1 MPIDSVHLSSHRRAS
16 SSPTGGL
23 VFAPKDV
30 RKSVPK
36 PSADVSANAHTDD
49 MLQRPIT
56 LLVVDDHATVRR
68 GLRYRFELEDDLVV
82 LGEAANG
89 NEALDKLE
97 QFDPDVVILDVE
109 MPVMDGLSVA
119 ARLRAD
125 GRRARSVVLT
135 VHDDS
140 VTRARA
146 RASNVDQFVSKHTGA
161 ESLLSA
167 IRQAGQAA

>member
-1 MPIDSVHLSSHRRAS
+1 M
-16 SSPTGGL
+16 
-23 VFAPKDV
+23 
-30 RKSVPK
+30 
-36 PSADVSANAHTDD
+36 
-49 MLQRPIT
+49 
-56 LLVVDDHATVRR
+56 
-68 GLRYRFELEDDLVV
+68 

-146 RASNVDQFVSKHTGA
+146 CASNVDQFVSKHTGA

>member
-1 MPIDSVHLSSHRRAS
+1 M
-16 SSPTGGL
+16 
-23 VFAPKDV
+23 
-30 RKSVPK
+30 
-36 PSADVSANAHTDD
+36 HTNG
-49 MLQRPIT
+49 MLHRPIT
-56 LLVVDDHATVRR
+56 LLVVDDHAIVRR

-97 QFDPDVVILDVE
+97 QFDPDVLVVDVE

-119 ARLRAD
+119 ERLRAE
-125 GRRARSVVLT
+125 GRRTRSVVLT

-140 VTRARA
+140 ATRARA
-146 RASNVDQFVSKHTGA
+146 RAANVDRFVSKTAGA
-161 ESLLSA
+161 EPLLSA